1 MAYEPKDNT
10 GSLFKNDRKES
21 DTHPDYKGSAL
32 LNGVDHWLDAWINTA
47 KDGSKYMSLKFKPK
61 EARQGGGGSQPAR
74 NYTPSPVEL
83 DDDEVPFLSAD
94 PLLERRVR

>member
-1 MAYEPKDNT
+1 MAYEQRDLT

-61 EARQGGGGSQPAR
+61 GQQQSAPSQQR
-74 NYTPSPVEL
+74 HSTQPVVDDL
-83 DDDEVPFLSAD
+83 DDDEPF
-94 PLLERRVR
+94 